1 MKTSPLPAWFGRMF
15 THAVPTPAELLATAE
30 REGPE
35 SQNNLGIIYMASAH
49 RGASDEAAAT
59 CFTGAA
65 NRGYAP
71 GQYNLAL
78 LYERGRGVPRDH
90 QEARKWFLRAAE
102 QGNSAAHFH
111 LGLQCHRR
119 SLDSGNADAPEC
131 RIEALKWLLLAA
143 EHAHHNAETV
153 CGSLIL
159 EMTYAQVRESSRR
172 AVAFKKSAPPLPQSS
187 PSTA

>member
-1 MKTSPLPAWFGRMF
+1 MF

-35 SQNNLGIIYMASAH
+35 SQNNLGIIYMA
-49 RGASDEAAAT
+49 GASDEAAAT

-78 LYERGRGVPRDH
+78 LYERGHGVPRDD
-90 QEARKWFLRAAE
+90 QEARKWFLCAAE
-102 QGNSAAHFH
+102 QGDSAAHFH
-111 LGLQCHRR
+111 LGLQCHRK
-119 SLDSGNADAPEC
+119 SLDPGNADAPES

-143 EHAHHNAETV
+143 EHAHHNAETL

-159 EMTYAQVRESSRR
+159 EMTYPQVRESSRR
-172 AVAFKKSAPPLPQSS
+172 AVAFKKPTPPLPQSL
-187 PSTA
+187 PSTACCFCR